1 VNHTASSC
9 FRPRSARRGIARF
22 AIAVSVCLLA
32 VRAAATDEPPPDAS
46 ANPAL
51 SQSVANAAAFGGPG
65 STGVDLAEE
74 ARLKGSYLPSGFIGR
89 ITQPY

>member
-1 VNHTASSC
+1 L
-9 FRPRSARRGIARF
+9 
-22 AIAVSVCLLA
+22 AVVTCLLT
-32 VRAAATDEPPPDAS
+32 VPLAATGEPPPDTAPP
-46 ANPAL
+46 PAQ
-51 SQSVANAAAFGGPG
+51 SRSVADSAAFGGPG